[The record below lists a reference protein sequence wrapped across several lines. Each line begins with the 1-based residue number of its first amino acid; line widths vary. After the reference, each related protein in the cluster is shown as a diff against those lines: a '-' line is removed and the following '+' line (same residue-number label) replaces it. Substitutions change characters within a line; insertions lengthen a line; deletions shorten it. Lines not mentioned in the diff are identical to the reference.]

1 MINFHCPKRMTGKLL
16 DFISSNPVDPWRSEN
31 AQSELLLPTGA
42 KLIIKIDGTSII
54 SGYAANDSDV
64 TDILLGILPRL
75 DDGELFMI
83 LNSIGDR
90 EKCLRGWRAL
100 MFAIDEKVAENV

>member
-1 MINFHCPKRMTGKLL
+1 MINFSCPRKMTRKLL

-31 AQSELLLPTGA
+31 AQIELLLSTGA
-42 KLIIKIDGTSII
+42 KLIVKVDGTSII

-64 TDILLGILPRL
+64 TDILLGVLPKL

-83 LNSIGDR
+83 LGSIGDR
-90 EKCLRGWRAL
+90 EQCLRGWRAL
-100 MFAIDEKVAENV
+100 MFAIDEMVAENV